1 MVHKCLSELLC
12 MIVDVFGKEE
22 HYRQPYVIG
31 SYLYI
36 PVLQISIVKS
46 FEKTI
51 LALIAQMTAFFVRID
66 SMDQVFL
73 PQSVSIFRWIVEHFS
88 GLKLLDANSFEAF
101 VDSVFRDR
109 RYFLDIFLLGLERFE
124 HLFEE
129 EGIPLLFV
137 FFLHDIKFASIYRLI
152 YLKLESIK
160 IRS

>member
-66 SMDQVFL
+66 SMNQVFL
-73 PQSVSIFRWIVEHFS
+73 PQSVSIFRWIVEYFS

-109 RYFLDIFLLGLERFE
+109 RYFLDIFPA
-124 HLFEE
+124 
-129 EGIPLLFV
+129 I
-137 FFLHDIKFASIYRLI
+137 
-152 YLKLESIK
+152 
-160 IRS
+160 